1 MKDLKIL
8 NDGFK
13 DLLNPMSEEEMSFL
27 LGGAADSVSCKKG
40 YTSME
45 CKCGY
50 QGPAFIK
57 TYEPGERRVFWNLE

>member
-27 LGGAADSVSCKKG
+27 FGGAADSVSCKKG
-40 YTSME
+40 YTSM
-45 CKCGY
+45 
-50 QGPAFIK
+50 
-57 TYEPGERRVFWNLE
+57 